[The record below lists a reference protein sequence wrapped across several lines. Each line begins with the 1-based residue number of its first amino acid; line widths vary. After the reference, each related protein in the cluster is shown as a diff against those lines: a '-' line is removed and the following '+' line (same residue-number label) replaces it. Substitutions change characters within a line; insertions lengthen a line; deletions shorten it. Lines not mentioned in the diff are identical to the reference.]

1 MAFDEELAE
10 RIRKGLTRRQAA
22 EKRMFGGLCF
32 MVRGAMCCGVH
43 KNDFIARVGGD
54 RHDEA
59 LAQAHARPM
68 DITGRP
74 MRGFLFVGPEGVRTD
89 AQLKKWLDWCTS
101 YVASDEVQ
109 KKSKRSTLSQGRASP
124 NKNAKR

>member
-89 AQLKKWLDWCTS
+89 AQLKKWLDWF
-101 YVASDEVQ
+101 
-109 KKSKRSTLSQGRASP
+109 
-124 NKNAKR
+124 N